1 MQLQY
6 SRTTLAYSVLR
17 RLYNIYDAGG
27 HSMRSMKSCLVENIL
42 AGAPKKTPL
51 AGSIRSAFKG
61 LKNKV
66 RSDRRR
72 RGVGQLS
79 FFFGIEHISHKEY
92 ACVALLALLELQ
104 RQDEE
109 RSVVEQELIVTAGF
123 LFGLSEDRAWY
134 RRLLD
139 SAESVE
145 EVVMDGRRRQHV
157 KFMREYERSLYR

>member
-1 MQLQY
+1 MRLQY

-27 HSMRSMKSCLVENIL
+27 HSMRSMKSYLVENIL
-42 AGAPKKTPL
+42 AGAPERTPP

-61 LKNKV
+61 LKKKV
-66 RSDRRR
+66 RNDRRR

-79 FFFGIEHISHKEY
+79 FFFSIEHISDKEY

-109 RSVVEQELIVTAGF
+109 CSCVEQELIVTAAF

-139 SAESVE
+139 STGDLE
-145 EVVMDGRRRQHV
+145 ELVLEGRRRQHV
-157 KFMREYERSLYR
+157 KFMRDWERSLYH